1 MPSID
6 LRPRKRHPKDKRP
19 AKPMPFDV
27 ALRKF
32 RKACDRAG
40 IVQEVRKREFYE
52 KPTAKRKRKKAEN
65 QRLRRKAIKQGKD
78 ISGKDYDHKDNKF
91 KSIKSNR
98 GNDGRGTKKEK

>member
-6 LRPRKRHPKDKRP
+6 LRPRKPHPKARKKFKGP
-19 AKPMPFDV
+19 PKPMPFDV

-52 KPTAKRKRKKAEN
+52 KPAAKRQRKKKEAVA
-65 QRLRRKAIKQGKD
+65 RWR
-78 ISGKDYDHKDNKF
+78 
-91 KSIKSNR
+91 
-98 GNDGRGTKKEK
+98 KKEKTLTNKFTERRW

>member
-19 AKPMPFDV
+19 ARPMPFDV

-32 RKACDRAG
+32 KKACDKAG

-52 KPTAKRKRKKAEN
+52 KPTAKRKRKKAEARSRHLKDLRM
-65 QRLRRKAIKQGKD
+65 QRASGFPERRT
-78 ISGKDYDHKDNKF
+78 
-91 KSIKSNR
+91 R
-98 GNDGRGTKKEK
+98 